1 MRFALLV
8 LLAAA
13 ATGWSQNAIDTV
25 VVEPAPKITAME
37 KWGLTMEQY
46 QLVHPSRR
54 PSGDTFKY
62 WRARGRGPY
71 GNLLER
77 IPGGPLRPVNP

>member
-1 MRFALLV
+1 MCLLLFAV
-8 LLAAA
+8 TA
-13 ATGWSQNAIDTV
+13 GWAQEEGSV
-25 VVEPAPKITAME
+25 VTTETPPKITAME

-46 QLVHPSRR
+46 RLVHPSRR
-54 PSGDTFKY
+54 PSGDAFKY
-62 WRARGRGPY
+62 WRARSRGPY

>member
-1 MRFALLV
+1 MRYALLV
-8 LLAAA
+8 LLV
-13 ATGWSQNAIDTV
+13 ATAPGWSQSPLSSV
-25 VVEPAPKITAME
+25 VVEPPSKITAME

-54 PSGDTFKY
+54 PSGNTFKY

>member
-1 MRFALLV
+1 MRTALFLLLIVLTPGFAQEEVSLV
-8 LLAAA
+8 
-13 ATGWSQNAIDTV
+13 TT
-25 VVEPAPKITAME
+25 ETPRKITAME

-46 QLVHPSRR
+46 RLVHPSRR

-62 WRARGRGPY
+62 WRARVRGPY

-77 IPGGPLRPVNP
+77 LPGGPIRPVNP

>member
-1 MRFALLV
+1 MRYAFLL
-8 LLAAA
+8 LLAVT
-13 ATGWSQNAIDTV
+13 ATAWPQNAISTV
-25 VVEPAPKITAME
+25 AVEPPPKITAME

-46 QLVHPSRR
+46 RLVHPSRR